1 MISSPLH
8 HQEYS
13 CLFSVLPKSS
23 HSIDTARN
31 SHKESSKA
39 AIDYN
44 LVALFLHIKDHS
56 IHDILIAIFFGRSVQ
71 LLMRVDILD
80 IITVGHSDQKR
91 IIVSYRV

>member
-13 CLFSVLPKSS
+13 CFFPVLPKSS

-31 SHKESSKA
+31 PHKKSSKA
-39 AIDYN
+39 TIGDN
-44 LVALFLHIKDHS
+44 LVALFFHIKDHS
-56 IHDILIAIFFGRSVQ
+56 IHDILIAIFLGRSVQ

-80 IITVGHSDQKR
+80 IIAVGHSDQKR
-91 IIVSYRV
+91 IVVSYRV